1 MDRVSREFDGKIE
14 NIEEIIINW
23 VFSGPKD
30 SATYSFLNESLTTI
44 RIIFNKVCM
53 YKKQKNDIT

>member
-1 MDRVSREFDGKIE
+1 MDRVSREFENEFDGKIE

-44 RIIFNKVCM
+44 CLQSNSLFK
-53 YKKQKNDIT
+53 TLS